1 MRLFRRSHFLKQVSD
16 QKPVVKDG
24 KLARPEP
31 WVNKEAAAIQCFFTV
46 RNLEI
51 EEKDA
56 DGQVIKGADGKPL
69 KKAVVAASTP
79 DPDRYDDVIDQG
91 SINFKHW
98 KAAMAPMLHC
108 HDSGN
113 WFGRGIVIGRAVP
126 ESIRIGTIDR
136 PDLPGARPEQL
147 LAFLITP
154 EWDNHPSNPDGQR
167 IAHQW
172 GTFIN
177 TVSIGFVPHQ
187 VCLRRMLPK
196 EHWAFS
202 ETSDGLFYSNC
213 EIYEISAVPI
223 PANPWAMEL
232 EDDSVMPTRNAPAPI
247 PRSAP
252 PVSAGGRFV
261 GT

>member
-1 MRLFRRSHFLKQVSD
+1 MRLFTRRHFFQQASN
-16 QKPVVKDG
+16 QPPVVKDG
-24 KLARPEP
+24 RLGPQVP
-31 WVNKEAAAIQCFFTV
+31 WVNKDGAAIQCFFTV
-46 RNLEI
+46 RNVEV
-51 EEKDA
+51 EARDA
-56 DGQVIKGADGKPL
+56 DGQVIKGSDGKPI

-79 DPDRYDDVIDQG
+79 DPDRYDDVIDQA
-91 SINFKHW
+91 SINYKHW

-108 HDSGN
+108 HDSGS

-126 ESIRIGTIDR
+126 ESIRVGTIDR
-136 PDLPGARPEQL
+136 PDLPNARPEQL
-147 LAFLITP
+147 LAFLIVP
-154 EWDNHPSNPDGQR
+154 EWDDHPTNPDGQR

-196 EHWAFS
+196 EHWAYS
-202 ETSDGLFYSNC
+202 ETSDGLYYSDC

-232 EDDSVMPTRNAPAPI
+232 EDDSVMPKRSAPAPATK
-247 PRSAP
+247 SAP
-252 PVSAGGRFV
+252 PTSGGARFMV
-261 GT
+261 T